1 MAKVEI
7 LGAQR
12 RRRWSREERLEILA
26 EAFGPGGCPTDVM
39 RRYDLSSGLLYTWR
53 RKLREACEEG
63 FAEARLIE
71 DASGPSSFPVIVV
84 DVPPNRRVSIYGSAP
99 PRLVVAALRALR

>member
-39 RRYDLSSGLLYTWR
+39 RRHDLSSGLLYTWR
-53 RKLREACEEG
+53 RKLHEACEEG

-71 DASGPSSFPVIVV
+71 DASGSSFPVIVV
-84 DVPPNRRVSIYGSAP
+84 DVPPNRRVSIYGSAS